1 MYAPGIVGIAVGL
14 LILLIM
20 KDSPESVGYPPIEPK
35 KSHAR
40 KSLSAPAVLQST
52 FVHFRHQPWH
62 VDVAKTGRG
71 NADLR
76 AVTFATWRFASRS
89 PCGVLKV
96 STAISHVVKIGP

>member
-40 KSLSAPAVLQST
+40 ESPSAPAILQSA
-52 FVHFRHQPWH
+52 FVHFRYLPWH
-62 VDVAKTGRG
+62 VPVAERGRG
-71 NADLR
+71 NADLK
-76 AVTFATWRFASRS
+76 ADLQVDLHVASLRS
-89 PCGVLKV
+89 PLLSVMLSK
-96 STAISHVVKIGP
+96 